1 MRIRQVAI
9 GRLALGLMGIVVAI
23 TVPPGRAVN
32 AQPPPPPRTVAR
44 YARPLVL
51 GDAAFVVSEVTVKK
65 IVDTRE
71 LDRIKEVLANVDQA
85 QYRLDVVQARQGAAP
100 AKTSTG
106 RLLMTDL
113 VMVDRTA
120 VARPGGQAAFV
131 VSEVTVKKV
140 TDTRELDRI
149 KEVLR
154 NVDATAY
161 QVRALRV
168 EAIQ

>member
-1 MRIRQVAI
+1 MRSRVVLGRVALCVS
-9 GRLALGLMGIVVAI
+9 GGVMALTL
-23 TVPPGRAVN
+23 PPGKAVN
-32 AQPPPPPRTVAR
+32 AQPPPPRVVAR

-71 LDRIKEVLANVDQA
+71 LDRIKEVLANVDA
-85 QYRLDVVQARQGAAP
+85 SQYRLDVVQARQGAAP
-100 AKTSTG
+100 AKTTVG
-106 RLLMTDL
+106 RLPMTDL
-113 VMVDRTA
+113 VMVDRAA

-149 KEVLR
+149 RDVLR
-154 NVDATAY
+154 GVDAAAY
-161 QVRALRV
+161 QIRGLRV
-168 EAIQ
+168 ETIQ